1 MQLPT
6 GLRRVS
12 GQALVE
18 TALVFPLLVTLAL
31 GLLQVTL
38 YIHACDVLVAAVQEG
53 ARLAAEDG
61 RSLEDGYQRA
71 RALARAGLGGAVE
84 PIEPRGRADAELV
97 ELRID
102 SALRPIL
109 PLPIGNGLPIQVQAS
124 VSRERFRPGGA
135 SP

>member
-1 MQLPT
+1 M
-6 GLRRVS
+6 
-12 GQALVE
+12 AM
-18 TALVFPLLVTLAL
+18 VFPLLLTLAL

-38 YIHACDVLVAAVQEG
+38 YIHARDVLLAAVQEG

-71 RALARAGLGGAVE
+71 RVLARAGLGSAVE
-84 PIEPRGRADAELV
+84 PLEPRGRLDPELV
-97 ELRID
+97 EMRID
-102 SALRPIL
+102 AALRPIL
-109 PLPIGNGLPIQVQAS
+109 PLPIGTGLPIQVQAS